1 MNFTQ
6 FVAHLQA
13 ETDRA
18 TPETVQRL
26 MAVELVDEPVRG
38 NGYGNIQRMQALVAL
53 AMKEQGF
60 KERHI
65 RDAHEW
71 AETGY
76 DPAEFDTLQVAAAHA
91 LYGALLTRYYRGGYS
106 RRKEGRPRFAEFAP
120 KWRIHGE
127 NTRWTIELIETQM
140 EA

>member
-1 MNFTQ
+1 MYLTQ

-18 TPETVQRL
+18 THETVQRL
-26 MAVELVDEPVRG
+26 LTAELVDEPIRC
-38 NGYGNIQRMQALVAL
+38 NGYGDKQTMQALVAL

-65 RDAHEW
+65 RDAREW

-76 DPAEFDTLQVAAAHA
+76 EPLEFDTLRAAAAHA
-91 LYGALLTRYYRGGYS
+91 MYGALLTRYYRGGYS
-106 RRKEGRPRFAEFAP
+106 RRREDRPRFAEFVP
-120 KWRIHGE
+120 RWYIHGD